1 MPPLDTAAAT
11 AALTDVHVEL
21 AMSWSAG
28 NLDLILLLNVDFVNW
43 SAAVRTD
50 LGQGSLVDFGDLL
63 GRRWLTMGLN
73 AVIVACFAARLL
85 GLALGLAFGKRGGL
99 TLTGAALFLKEA
111 RQALYISAEIG
122 DFAFKAA
129 TVKAW

>member
-1 MPPLDTAAAT
+1 MK
-11 AALTDVHVEL
+11 E
-21 AMSWSAG
+21 
-28 NLDLILLLNVDFVNW
+28 
-43 SAAVRTD
+43 AVLSNGFACNFRGA
-50 LGQGSLVDFGDLL
+50 GQGDLP

>member
-1 MPPLDTAAAT
+1 
-11 AALTDVHVEL
+11 VNG
-21 AMSWSAG
+21 SAG
-28 NLDLILLLNVDFVNW
+28 NLDLVLLLNVDFVKA
-43 SAAVRTD
+43 SAAIRTD

-85 GLALGLAFGKRGGL
+85 GLSLGLAFGKRGGL
-99 TLTGAALFLKEA
+99 TLAGAALFLKEA
-111 RQALYISAEIG
+111 CQALYISAEIG
-122 DFAFKAA
+122 HFAFKAA